1 MRFRLVLDS
10 TTSSRVHDV
19 IMQEWFFWNP
29 NCISS
34 GMLLALRDFSRL
46 GLRTSS
52 RSLENAEVR
61 VIPL

>member
-10 TTSSRVHDV
+10 ITSSRVHDV
-19 IMQEWFFWNP
+19 KMHEWFFWNP
-29 NCISS
+29 NYISS

-61 VIPL
+61 VIPR